1 MMLDTP
7 PTVPASPAA
16 DPPEPPAP
24 DEIVLRPSTGWVP
37 LRLGELWRYREL
49 AAFLVWRDVK
59 VRYQQTVLGVAWAF
73 IQPFFTML
81 VFSLFFGRLGGM
93 GDKLPAGLPYP
104 LFAFAGL
111 VVWTYFA
118 FALTH
123 GADSLVQSANL
134 IKKVYFPR
142 LILPLA
148 AVGAGAVD
156 LLVALLT
163 VGGMM
168 AYYGFAPG
176 WPVVFLP
183 LFVLLTGV
191 TSLGAALWL
200 SALNVQF
207 RDVRYTLPFLTQLW
221 LFATPIA
228 YPASIVPEKWRAL
241 YGLNPM
247 VGVVEGFR
255 WSLLGAGDPPGPM
268 LAVSVLVAAA
278 LLVGGAFY
286 FRRMEKAFSDLA

>member
-1 MMLDTP
+1 MMLETQ
-7 PTVPASPAA
+7 PTAPALPA
-16 DPPEPPAP
+16 PPEPAP
-24 DEIVLRPSTGWVP
+24 DEIVLRPSTGWVS
-37 LRLGELWRYREL
+37 LRLPELWRYREL

-81 VFSLFFGRLGGM
+81 VFSLFFGKLGGM
-93 GDKLPAGLPYP
+93 GDKLPPGLPYP

-111 VVWTYFA
+111 VVWAYFA

-156 LLVALLT
+156 FVVALFT

-176 WPVVFLP
+176 WQIVFLP
-183 LFVLLTGV
+183 LFVLLTAV
-191 TSLGAALWL
+191 TSLGIALWL

-255 WSLLGAGDPPGPM
+255 WSLLGVGDPPGAM
-268 LAVSVLVAAA
+268 LVVSVIAAAA
-278 LLVGGAFY
+278 LLTSGAFY

>member
-1 MMLDTP
+1 MMLETP
-7 PTVPASPAA
+7 PTIPT
-16 DPPEPPAP
+16 PPSEPPAA
-24 DEIVLRPSTGWVP
+24 DEIVLRPSTGWVS
-37 LRLGELWRYREL
+37 LRLPELWRYREL

-93 GDKLPAGLPYP
+93 VDKLPPGLPYP

-123 GADSLVQSANL
+123 GADSLVASANL
-134 IKKVYFPR
+134 LKKVYFPR

-156 LLVALLT
+156 FLIALLT
-163 VGGMM
+163 LGGMM

-176 WPVVFLP
+176 WQIVFLP
-183 LFVLLTGV
+183 LFVLLTAV
-191 TSLGAALWL
+191 TSLGIALWL

-255 WSLLGAGDPPGPM
+255 WSLLGVGDPPGPM
-268 LAVSVLVAAA
+268 LAVSVIAAA
-278 LLVGGAFY
+278 VLLASGAFY

>member
-1 MMLDTP
+1 MMLNTP
-7 PTVPASPAA
+7 PTVSSTPAVPEPAA
-16 DPPEPPAP
+16 QE
-24 DEIVLRPSTGWVP
+24 EIVLRPSTGWVS
-37 LRLGELWRYREL
+37 LRLRELWKYREL

-73 IQPFFTML
+73 VQPFFTML
-81 VFSLFFGRLGGM
+81 VFSLFFGSLGGM
-93 GDKLPAGLPYP
+93 ADKLPAGLPYP

-111 VVWTYFA
+111 VVWSFFA

-123 GADSLVQSANL
+123 GADSLVTSANL

-156 LLVALLT
+156 FLVALLT
-163 VGGMM
+163 LGGMM

-176 WPVVFLP
+176 WQIVFLP
-183 LFVLLTGV
+183 VFAVLTVV
-191 TSLGAALWL
+191 TSLGIGLWL

-228 YPASIVPEKWRAL
+228 YPAAIVPERWRTL

-255 WSLLGAGDPPGPM
+255 WSLLGVGDPPGPM
-268 LAVSVLVAAA
+268 LAVSAVAGVA
-278 LLVGGAFY
+278 LLASGAFY

>member
-1 MMLDTP
+1 MTDGDPQTMLDSQL
-7 PTVPASPAA
+7 PTSTL
-16 DPPEPPAP
+16 PPAP
-24 DEIVLRPSTGWVP
+24 DEIVLRPSTGWVS
-37 LRLGELWRYREL
+37 LRLSELWRYREL
-49 AAFLVWRDVK
+49 AVFLVWRDVK

-73 IQPFFTML
+73 VQPFFTML

-93 GDKLPAGLPYP
+93 GDKLPPGLPYP

-111 VVWTYFA
+111 VVWAYFA

-123 GADSLVQSANL
+123 GADSLVTNSNL

-142 LILPLA
+142 LILPLS
-148 AVGAGAVD
+148 AVGAGTVD
-156 LLVALLT
+156 FLVALLT

-168 AYYGFAPG
+168 GYYGAVPG
-176 WPVVFLP
+176 WQIVFMP
-183 LFVLLTGV
+183 LFILLTAV
-191 TSLGAALWL
+191 TSLGIALWL

-221 LFATPIA
+221 LFISPIA
-228 YPASIVPEKWRAL
+228 YPASIVPEKWQAV

-255 WSLLGAGDPPGPM
+255 WSLLGVGDPPGPM
-268 LAVSVLVAAA
+268 MGASVVAAVV
-278 LLVGGAFY
+278 LLGSGAFY

>member
-1 MMLDTP
+1 MMLETP
-7 PTVPASPAA
+7 PTAPA
-16 DPPEPPAP
+16 PPTAEPPVE
-24 DEIVLRPSTGWVP
+24 EIVLRPSTGWVS
-37 LRLGELWRYREL
+37 LRLPELWRYREL

-93 GDKLPAGLPYP
+93 GDKLPPGLPYP

-118 FALTH
+118 FALSH
-123 GADSLVQSANL
+123 GADSLVTSANL

-156 LLVALLT
+156 FVVALFTL
-163 VGGMM
+163 GGMM

-176 WPVVFLP
+176 WQIVFLP
-183 LFVLLTGV
+183 LFVLLTAV
-191 TSLGAALWL
+191 TSLGIALWL

-228 YPASIVPEKWRAL
+228 YPASIVPEKWRAV

-255 WSLLGAGDPPGPM
+255 WSLLGMGDPPGPM
-268 LAVSVLVAAA
+268 LAVSAIVAAA
-278 LLVGGAFY
+278 LLASGAFY